1 MWHHLWAW
9 HPRQCISHP
18 LPCRNN
24 NKIPKITKIL
34 TKKTERIEIETEIE
48 KGTDLGIEIAIEVT
62 EGEDLDLGIAKIGD
76 GIDPGI
82 GIKTLD
88 LLAVKLE
95 VSC

>member
-34 TKKTERIEIETEIE
+34 TKKTEIIEIETEIE
-48 KGTDLGIEIAIEVT
+48 KGTDLGIEIVIEVT